1 MGSTNISLIEVHK
14 ATGKLHDKNNE
25 EEELVATKFTN
36 QSSQLSKEM
45 LRPLLQC
52 FLSYKE
58 HKKS

>member
-14 ATGKLHDKNNE
+14 ATGKPHDKNKE
-25 EEELVATKFTN
+25 EEELVATN

-52 FLSYKE
+52 FVSYE
-58 HKKS
+58 ERRKS